1 MGKKY
6 RVLGIMSGTS
16 LDGIDLA
23 LCSFQQKGKK
33 WSFVTEGAITVPYTR
48 KWNKILSEAHLSDA
62 ATLLSNHSLYGKFLG
77 TLCKVFLNRGGY
89 KNPDFISSHGHTIF
103 HQPDAGFTFQ
113 LGNGSAIAAA
123 SGLPVISDFRNL
135 DVQLGGQGAPL
146 VPVGDKLL
154 FHQYDV
160 CVNLGGIAN
169 LSFDQKGKRLA
180 WDICFVNMGLN
191 FLAGKIGRSFDPG
204 GKIAASGVTDPKL
217 LNLLLGV
224 ASKMKGKNPSLA
236 REHFEKFLI
245 PLIGKA
251 VTPEGVRNL
260 LRTFTEY
267 AAISVSKAILKA
279 KGNHVLL
286 TGGGAKNLFLVER
299 IRFHCGAVVLVETG
313 SEEIIDF
320 KEAIIFAFLGVLK
333 KEGLNN
339 ALRSVTGASSD
350 SSGGVCTGF

>member
-16 LDGIDLA
+16 LDGVDLA
-23 LCSFQQKGKK
+23 LCTFKRSGEK
-33 WSFVTEGAITVPYTR
+33 WSFVTKGAITVPYNR
-48 KWNKILSEAHLSDA
+48 KWNKILSEVHLSDA
-62 ATLLSNHSLYGKFLG
+62 ATLIRYHALYGKFLG
-77 TLCKVFLNRGGY
+77 TLCKAFLKRGGY
-89 KNPDFISSHGHTIF
+89 KNPDFISSHGHTVF

-113 LGNGSAIAAA
+113 LGDGSAISAA

-154 FHQYDV
+154 FHKYDV

-204 GKIAASGVTDPKL
+204 GKIAASGITDTKL
-217 LNLLLGV
+217 LGSLLAV
-224 ASKMKGKNPSLA
+224 ASKMKGKNTSLA
-236 REHFEKFLI
+236 REHFEKFII
-245 PLIGKA
+245 PLLGETLSPDK
-251 VTPEGVRNL
+251 VPTL

-267 AAISVSKAILKA
+267 AATSVSKAILKA

-286 TGGGAKNLFLVER
+286 TGGGARNLFLVER
-299 IRFHCGAVVLVETG
+299 IRFHCGESVLVETG
-313 SEEIIDF
+313 SEELIDF

-339 ALRSVTGASSD
+339 ALQSVTGAASD

>member
-1 MGKKY
+1 MFKKY
-6 RVLGIMSGTS
+6 RVLGVMSGTS
-16 LDGIDLA
+16 LDGVDLA
-23 LCSFQQKGKK
+23 LCTFKRSGNK
-33 WSFVTEGAITVPYTR
+33 WSFLTEGAITVPYNR
-48 KWNKILSEAHLSDA
+48 KWKKILSEAHLSDA
-62 ATLLSNHSLYGKFLG
+62 ANLLSNHSLYGKFLG

-204 GKIAASGVTDPKL
+204 GKIAASGFTDPKL

-251 VTPEGVRNL
+251 STPEGVRNL

-267 AAISVSKAILKA
+267 AAISVSRAILKA

-299 IRFHCGAVVLVETG
+299 IRFHCGAVIRVETG

-339 ALRSVTGASSD
+339 ALRTVTGASTD